1 MTAGL
6 RALRPAYSN
15 RRLNHAGEVTV
26 APRSKRKPAPSAAQA
41 TPQIHPAIRIAGEIT
56 EVAERIQ
63 ELVGEIGKDFT
74 TLAKLVESLPKSCN
88 DLRHQT
94 LNQHRLLHALQ
105 QECARAGLAPV
116 ATQNSN
122 LHGMPHFDEFVRHA
136 ACGIHARF

>member
-1 MTAGL
+1 M
-6 RALRPAYSN
+6 
-15 RRLNHAGEVTV
+15 
-26 APRSKRKPAPSAAQA
+26 APSFKRKPSPAAAQA
-41 TPQIHPAIRIAGEIT
+41 APQIHSAIRIAGEIT

-74 TLAKLVESLPKSCN
+74 TLAALVESLPKSCN

-94 LNQHRLLHALQ
+94 LSQRRLLHALQ

-116 ATQNSN
+116 TTPNSN
-122 LHGMPHFDEFVRHA
+122 LHGTPHFDELVRHA

>member
-1 MTAGL
+1 
-6 RALRPAYSN
+6 
-15 RRLNHAGEVTV
+15 V
-26 APRSKRKPAPSAAQA
+26 APSSKRKPSPLAAQA

-74 TLAKLVESLPKSCN
+74 TLAALVESLPKSCS

-94 LNQHRLLHALQ
+94 LSQHRLLHALQ

-116 ATQNSN
+116 TAPNSN
-122 LHGMPHFDEFVRHA
+122 LRGTPHFDELVRHA
-136 ACGIHARF
+136 ACGIRARF